1 MSSNNNNNSKKFLT
15 VLLLTIF
22 LLSLSVNACEKACR
36 VGISTSFSNAYKKE
50 LKVFFDELASSI
62 NIYLFDN
69 VDLSTF
75 TTNPDTK
82 SEQFKTDIRTAI
94 DSEVSHLYDNSTDT
108 FPDMIENAI
117 FEQDPKFKGQCQH
130 PYRVD
135 QPPDGV
141 RWKDEDCVKMD
152 YICGNPPSI
161 CHHMDSI
168 VKPRNVLNVK
178 NLIESDCL
186 TAGPFENDLVDTVVS
201 ASRAKG
207 LSSTNSQ
214 KFGEATRPNI
224 RTQLKTFAN
233 DVKENFCSNNNCE
246 QYDAQIKHEL
256 LGYP

>member
-1 MSSNNNNNSKKFLT
+1 MSSNNNNNNKFLT
-15 VLLLTIF
+15 VLFVTIF
-22 LLSLSVNACEKACR
+22 LLSLSVNACEKSCR
-36 VGISTSFSNAYKKE
+36 VGISTSFSTAYKTE
-50 LKVFFDELASSI
+50 LKVFYTELSTNV

-69 VDLSTF
+69 ADPSNY
-75 TTNPDTK
+75 TTNLENP
-82 SEQFKTDIRTAI
+82 EQVKTDIRTAV
-94 DSEVSHLYDNSTDT
+94 DAEVTHLYENTTST
-108 FPDMIENAI
+108 FPDLIENAI
-117 FEQDPKFKGQCQH
+117 FEQAPQFKGQCQN

-135 QPPDGV
+135 QPPAGV

-178 NLIESDCL
+178 NLIESNSL
-186 TAGPFENDLVDTVVS
+186 TAGPYENDLVNTVVS

-207 LSSTNSQ
+207 FSSTDSQ

-224 RTQLKTFAN
+224 RTQLKTFAE
-233 DVKENFCSNNNCE
+233 DVKTNFCSNNNCE
-246 QYDAQIKHEL
+246 QYDTQIKHEL